1 MKNILKS
8 ILIGA
13 LCLNPIFP
21 AFAQE
26 STTPP
31 AIDTAPV
38 QSTEPAP
45 TTAPSS
51 DTTPYYEKDYD
62 VKPDNFKPMSM
73 TTGLLLG
80 FSPVNGDGMFYTGH
94 YVTGGILLGVEAL
107 GIPLIVFG
115 APALGES
122 AKEGLAGIG
131 NAVGKAMFITGM
143 IMFGTTYVIDAA
155 LTPVFVSKHN
165 KALKSAE
172 RKKFQPYF
180 GATDKR
186 IEAGVSFT
194 F

>member
-1 MKNILKS
+1 MKNILKF
-8 ILIGA
+8 ILVGV

-26 STTPP
+26 STTPTVP
-31 AIDTAPV
+31 LP
-38 QSTEPAP
+38 
-45 TTAPSS
+45 

-62 VKPDNFKPMSM
+62 VKADSYKPLST

-107 GIPLIVFG
+107 GIPLIVLG
-115 APALGES
+115 APTLGES
-122 AKEGLAGIG
+122 TEGLAGIG
-131 NAVGKAMFITGM
+131 NVFAQTFFWMGT
-143 IMFGTTYVIDAA
+143 IMVGTTYVLDAV

-165 KALKSAE
+165 KTLKSAE

-180 GATDKR
+180 GANEKGFQG
-186 IEAGVSFT
+186 GVEVT